1 MIGKAA
7 ANLNWSKNKLNDRVK
22 GKSMSKSE
30 WVTNAKRL
38 LQSSLGSKIDT
49 DYVAIGNP
57 EQIVTEEHL
66 EFAKHL
72 HEVIVKLELKP
83 AL

>member
-7 ANLNWSKNKLNDRVK
+7 LHLNWSKDKLNDRVK
-22 GKSMSKSE
+22 NKTMFKSE

-38 LQSSLGSKIDT
+38 MQSPLGSNIDT
-49 DYVAIGNP
+49 NYVAIGNP

-66 EFAKHL
+66 EFSKYL
-72 HEVIVKLELKP
+72 HETVSKLKL
-83 AL
+83 

>member
-1 MIGKAA
+1 MF
-7 ANLNWSKNKLNDRVK
+7 
-22 GKSMSKSE
+22 KSE

-49 DYVAIGNP
+49 YYVAIGNP

-83 AL
+83 AFKKKGETQSRIAPPKTSRVSK